1 MRVNNITDII
11 QRVGAIIIIYY
22 IVVTIIPALVEATG
36 SNITFTS
43 VAFIILA
50 IGVIASMLK
59 EH

>member
-1 MRVNNITDII
+1 MRVNNLIDII
-11 QRVGAIIIIYY
+11 QKAMVIIIIYY
-22 IVVTIIPALVEATG
+22 IVITIIPVLVEATG

-43 VAFIILA
+43 IAFIILA